1 MGTVYDDSDPLPD
14 VTYDL
19 VPTGE
24 HEAALAEVQR
34 LREENARHAKV
45 LTMALDRL
53 KPGTLA
59 YAYVE
64 EVAAALDDKPR
75 DA

>member
-34 LREENARHAKV
+34 LREALRHIADHSGDSDA
-45 LTMALDRL
+45 LAAHAADALDEDRAH
-53 KPGTLA
+53 G
-59 YAYVE
+59 
-64 EVAAALDDKPR
+64 
-75 DA
+75 